1 MFCDDFKDLL
11 PLYNNIGYVRN
22 TYTVHESSSNSKVK
36 DVIWINSCFQYFDT
50 KIAKD
55 LTAFFQNAK
64 ANEIFRLDCDGA
76 FLVQG
81 DNHKYLFLNELKST
95 FDSADIYHASN
106 QIVSTYIKL
115 NMILNLLPNY
125 RKKDIKVKRF
135 IFSRPAPADKNHLR
149 DLHRKSIDKR
159 KQDAKGAELVLRLC
173 CKKKQDK
180 VIIKPSQCPK
190 LKDIPLGNNALFDE
204 LELYHID
211 VKEPNTSIIMDTSKF
226 L

>member
-1 MFCDDFKDLL
+1 M
-11 PLYNNIGYVRN
+11 
-22 TYTVHESSSNSKVK
+22 
-36 DVIWINSCFQYFDT
+36 
-50 KIAKD
+50 
-55 LTAFFQNAK
+55 
-64 ANEIFRLDCDGA
+64 
-76 FLVQG
+76 
-81 DNHKYLFLNELKST
+81 
-95 FDSADIYHASN
+95 
-106 QIVSTYIKL
+106 
-115 NMILNLLPNY
+115 
-125 RKKDIKVKRF
+125 
-135 IFSRPAPADKNHLR
+135 
-149 DLHRKSIDKR
+149 HRKSIDKR